1 MKTEIK
7 KLPGSQI
14 EILFEISAEEFQKF
28 IEKAIFELAK
38 DLEIEGFRKGQAP
51 KEIII
56 QKIGQDKILASATQL
71 AIEENYFRENF
82 AQKFEVISQPKIEI
96 LSAPS
101 FDGGLTFKAVFATLP
116 EIKLPDYKKIASE
129 IKRKE
134 IFVEEKELEEAL
146 SFLQKSRAKFIF
158 ENRPAKRGD
167 FVEIEFQS
175 PKIEGGLK
183 RKDNFIL
190 GEGHFVFGF
199 ENNLEGMMPGQEK
212 EFSLQFPKEH
222 PQKNLAGNTVNFKV
236 KMSSVQRMELPQ
248 INDEF
253 AKNLGKF
260 ENLIGLKEN
269 IKEGIKMEK
278 ENSESQRIRGEI
290 LEKIVRKMEGD
301 IPEVLI
307 ETEKKRMLEDL
318 KNFVSERL
326 KLTLEDYLAKIQ
338 KTEKELLDSF
348 SNEAEKKVKSAL
360 ILKEISKREKIEVS
374 EEEMKIAISEFLK
387 NYLGPEKAKKALA
400 RQNFEGQNLGGLDL
414 EKLKGYYEE
423 VIRNEKALNF
433 LEKLSQC

>member
-1 MKTEIK
+1 MRTEVK
-7 KLPGSQI
+7 KLAKSQI

-51 KEIII
+51 KEILIP
-56 QKIGQDKILASATQL
+56 KIGKEKILALATQQ
-71 AIEENYFRENF
+71 AVKENYFREVID
-82 AQKFEVISQPKIEI
+82 KKLGVISQPEIEI
-96 LSAPS
+96 LSEVS
-101 FDGGLTFKAVFATLP
+101 FGRGFSFKARFATLP
-116 EIKLPDYKKIASE
+116 EIVLPDYKKIAAQS
-129 IKRKE
+129 KRKE
-134 IFVEEKELEEAL
+134 ILVEEKEIEDAL
-146 SFLQKSRAKFIF
+146 IYLQKSRAKFIF
-158 ENRPAKRGD
+158 EKRPAKKGD

-175 PKIEGGLK
+175 PQIEGGLK

-212 EFSLQFPKEH
+212 EFSLQFPKDH
-222 PQKNLAGNTVNFKV
+222 PQKNLAGNIVNFKV
-236 KMSSVQRMELPQ
+236 KMNSVQRMELPQ

-269 IKEGIKMEK
+269 IKERIKMEK

-326 KLTLEDYLAKIQ
+326 KLTFEDYLAKIQ

-348 SNEAEKKVKSAL
+348 SNEAEKKVKSVL
-360 ILKEISKREKIEVS
+360 TLREISKREKIEVS
-374 EEEMKIAISEFLK
+374 EEEMKIAINEFLK
-387 NYLGPEKAKKALA
+387 NYPSPEKVKKGLA
-400 RQNFEGQNLGGLDL
+400 RQNFGGQNLGGLDL
-414 EKLKGYYEE
+414 ERLKSYYEE
-423 VIRNEKALNF
+423 VIRNEKVLQL
-433 LEKLSQC
+433 LEGLAG